1 MADDDAPP
9 TASASA
15 PRSAW
20 VDDPPF
26 PPLPRDLRRVSPAE
40 VVVEAVAV
48 RLAEG
53 PAEAAPPQHRTANQR
68 RATPAEHLLM
78 LRRYDDENPQEQF
91 RLDVMQTCIAA
102 AYPDAVAGDVRYV
115 SALKW
120 LRMLEVMKPGDESSG
135 GVLSDASKRSVALAR
150 LHAEVEH
157 AKQKVA
163 EALVKKLACE
173 ARARIAASKVA
184 ESAAKRAAKIA
195 QETAQRSQEE
205 ARRSRAQSAHA
216 AAAGA
221 PQEMP
226 RAMGSGVH
234 RSADVD
240 AVDHGQEELRRAA
253 PARPKNRV
261 KQLPYHVELMGG
273 PAGRNETETGDLT
286 SMTRQRKRELCC
298 VDQYP
303 DIIMCVSTLTHDR
316 VENLIKLVDYSG
328 NWESVFSSSL
338 LMYIFSLT
346 CTYATLV
353 QREI

>member
-53 PAEAAPPQHRTANQR
+53 PVEAAPPQRTANQR
-68 RATPAEHLLM
+68 RATPAEHLFM

-91 RLDVMQTCIAA
+91 RIDVIQTCIAA

-115 SALKW
+115 SAMKW
-120 LRMLEVMKPGDESSG
+120 FRQLEVLKPGDESSG
-135 GVLSDASKRSVALAR
+135 GVLSDASKRSAALAR
-150 LHAEVEH
+150 LQAEVEQ
-157 AKQKVA
+157 AKQRVA
-163 EALVKKLACE
+163 EALVKKMACE
-173 ARARIAASKVA
+173 ERARIAASKVA
-184 ESAAKRAAKIA
+184 ETAAKRAAKIA
-195 QETAQRSQEE
+195 HEAAQRSQEE
-205 ARRSRAQSAHA
+205 ARRSRAQSALA
-216 AAAGA
+216 AAAAA

-226 RAMGSGVH
+226 RARGSGVRGSGVT
-234 RSADVD
+234 RSANVD
-240 AVDHGQEELRRAA
+240 AGDDVQLLRAA
-253 PARPKNRV
+253 PARPKTRV

-286 SMTRQRKRELCC
+286 SMTRQRKRDLCWRGLR
-298 VDQYP
+298 VMQEWAQS
-303 DIIMCVSTLTHDR
+303 IIDEWVAGGGDVMAPPQVITAGRC
-316 VENLIKLVDYSG
+316 E
-328 NWESVFSSSL
+328 
-338 LMYIFSLT
+338 
-346 CTYATLV
+346 
-353 QREI
+353 

>member
-1 MADDDAPP
+1 MPPARARARRNNLMADDDEPT

-15 PRSAW
+15 ASALRSAW
-20 VDDPPF
+20 VEDPPF
-26 PPLPRDLRRVSPAE
+26 PPLPSAARNVSQDE
-40 VVVEAVAV
+40 VVVDAVAV
-48 RLAEG
+48 SPVEG
-53 PAEAAPPQHRTANQR
+53 PAEASAQHRPTHQR

-91 RLDVMQTCIAA
+91 RLDVMHTCIAA
-102 AYPDAVAGDVRYV
+102 AYPDAVAGDLRYQTT
-115 SALKW
+115 LKW
-120 LRMLEVMKPGDESSG
+120 FRMLEVMKPGDESSG

-316 VENLIKLVDYSG
+316 VENLIKLVAMG
-328 NWESVFSSSL
+328 
-338 LMYIFSLT
+338 
-346 CTYATLV
+346 
-353 QREI
+353 RHH

>member
-328 NWESVFSSSL
+328 NWESV
-338 LMYIFSLT
+338 
-346 CTYATLV
+346 LV
-353 QREI
+353 VTINVHL